1 MSKPKI
7 DLTDPAISG
16 VIRSY
21 MDQAKLATTFAAVKD
36 NAVRPV
42 YALNEHTRVV
52 EHVGSC
58 VLFKVR
64 DNFFGLSASH
74 VFDSVGKYQ
83 LLFGHG
89 NRLHSFA
96 GDRFSSAKGR
106 SGSHEDDPIDSSV
119 FHFTSDIA
127 SELASSFLS
136 LEDLDFGIADRKPE
150 LYVAAGYRVSQ
161 SRSNSKG
168 HNTKLDRYPSVE
180 LDDKTLAPNL
190 ALIRARIRE
199 KPTDTVF
206 LSKELEDTLIHFS
219 HGRKLQRNEIA
230 EPMHAAKQ
238 MREYMESLKRGGVS
252 DVHDYYS
259 QLCSITHP
267 SAETVMIWFEGE
279 KDGDQVIWRRTNVTQ
294 RDRIDRF
301 LVSWKETNELVVA
314 AAFIPALMSLRMLH
328 KLDFLPKIP
337 SLKSFPL
344 EKMPAWK
351 EFERHLKR

>member
-21 MDQAKLATTFAAVKD
+21 MDQAKQATTFAAAKD

-64 DNFFGLSASH
+64 DSFFGLSASH

-83 LLFGHG
+83 LLFGHD

-106 SGSHEDDPIDSSV
+106 SGSHQDDPIDSSV
-119 FHFTSDIA
+119 FHFTPDIA

-161 SRSNSKG
+161 SRSNSRG
-168 HNTKLDRYPSVE
+168 HSTRLDRYPSVE
-180 LDDKTLAPNL
+180 LDDKHYEHWKLSRDMHLLLSFEDQVLVNGHWQQSPSIRGLSGGAIFRIPGLL
-190 ALIRARIRE
+190 ALASAPQSEIGKIKLAAI
-199 KPTDTVF
+199 
-206 LSKELEDTLIHFS
+206 LIEH
-219 HGRKLQRNEIA
+219 
-230 EPMHAAKQ
+230 
-238 MREYMESLKRGGVS
+238 
-252 DVHDYYS
+252 
-259 QLCSITHP
+259 
-267 SAETVMIWFEGE
+267 
-279 KDGDQVIWRRTNVTQ
+279 RTGQ
-294 RDRIDRF
+294 RDRILGAAVGTRLGIYFQLIHHYLPEIQFD
-301 LVSWKETNELVVA
+301 KIVA
-314 AAFIPALMSLRMLH
+314 A
-328 KLDFLPKIP
+328 
-337 SLKSFPL
+337 
-344 EKMPAWK
+344 
-351 EFERHLKR
+351 EFARQNT